1 MTRKAYT
8 VSSGNVYR
16 DLGFSDADE
25 RLAKAHLANRIS
37 ALIVREG
44 LTQQQAA
51 DILGVDQ
58 PKVSALVGGNLSGFS
73 TDRLLRFAL
82 ALGYDVHLTLRRH
95 RPSGT
100 AGSMRVA

>member
-1 MTRKAYT
+1 MTRKTYT

-37 ALIVREG
+37 ALIARDG

-58 PKVSALVGGNLSGFS
+58 PKISALVSGNLAGFS
-73 TDRLLRFAL
+73 MDRLLRFAL

-95 RPSGT
+95 RPFGT